1 MTSLD
6 QYFHFGRPVSTE
18 KPPSWMIQYT
28 GAGEAEYGFLNYG
41 QISAFRCFTLS
52 YHLFNFCLFCT
63 NLKSNY
69 REREKVFNVL
79 VRFERATAASW
90 ISWSQTSRTPLSSQT
105 RVERIPVLWPS
116 ATAFPGALPMF
127 WMGVECSSLNQGSL
141 WNTDIA
147 NSFSCPTTRSGIL
160 YLFKFLVSCPSLY
173 SLNV

>member
-79 VRFERATAASW
+79 VRFERATAASLDKLKPDVKDATQFSNTGRMYASTLA
-90 ISWSQTSRTPLSSQT
+90 ICYGIPRRITSVLIGSGAFKSQPRVIMKYWHRKQLLLSYHKIWYPLS
-105 RVERIPVLWPS
+105 L
-116 ATAFPGALPMF
+116 
-127 WMGVECSSLNQGSL
+127 
-141 WNTDIA
+141 
-147 NSFSCPTTRSGIL
+147 
-160 YLFKFLVSCPSLY
+160 
-173 SLNV
+173 